1 MLKKMYQKE
10 GMIMV
15 FNDNQT
21 IDECYFMINQNH
33 TRTYLKEEEKEEEKE
48 KENDKKKYYSD
59 KGFTYP
65 LTN

>member
-21 IDECYFMINQNH
+21 MDECYFMINQNH
-33 TRTYLKEEEKEEEKE
+33 TRSYLKDEEKDEEKE
-48 KENDKKKYYSD
+48 KDKKKYYAE

>member
-1 MLKKMYQKE
+1 MYQKE

-21 IDECYFMINQNH
+21 IDECYFVINNYH
-33 TRTYLKEEEKEEEKE
+33 KRGGVKDDKWKKE
-48 KENDKKKYYSD
+48 YYIT

-65 LTN
+65 LIN